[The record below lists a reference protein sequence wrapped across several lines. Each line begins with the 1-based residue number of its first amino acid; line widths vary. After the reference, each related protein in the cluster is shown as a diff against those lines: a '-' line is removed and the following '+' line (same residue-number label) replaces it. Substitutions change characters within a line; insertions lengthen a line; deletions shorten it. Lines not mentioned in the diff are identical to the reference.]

1 VNENIVVT
9 ILNER
14 KAALTLDMCDIAVDV
29 DAALDLHLLQH
40 RVDQNVNSHRF
51 GAATGTCKKRLRQT
65 GVARKVN
72 LMLVLFFPLF
82 QSF

>member
-1 VNENIVVT
+1 MNKNIVVT

-51 GAATGTCKKRLRQT
+51 GAATEKTTEKAFEMEYN
-65 GVARKVN
+65 VARGW
-72 LMLVLFFPLF
+72 
-82 QSF
+82 